1 MDILSGLPALGD
13 DSVAAA
19 AASACA
25 SAIRSGVRCSWEA
38 GEKKLTNWDGWWSR
52 IVLVSL
58 EEGLDVIDRF
68 ISSIQKICVRCR
80 NVDDIIGSGVLD
92 LLPDF
97 LHLEVYCLQVKG
109 DRSRDTGDGLTGIM
123 EDSDE
128 HYVWVYVNV

>member
-1 MDILSGLPALGD
+1 M
-13 DSVAAA
+13 
-19 AASACA
+19 
-25 SAIRSGVRCSWEA
+25 
-38 GEKKLTNWDGWWSR
+38 
-52 IVLVSL
+52 SL
-58 EEGLDVIDRF
+58 EEGLDVIDCF

-97 LHLEVYCLQVKG
+97 LHLEVYYLRVKG

-128 HYVWVYVNV
+128 HCVWVYVHV